1 MAQGIDN
8 ARVREL
14 LEQGAQLVDVLP
26 EEEYRDEHLP
36 GAVSIPLKKL
46 DASTTASLDRERPVI
61 VYCWDSL

>member
-1 MAQGIDN
+1 VPHRIDN

-14 LEQGAQLVDVLP
+14 LDQGAQLVDVLP
-26 EEEYRDEHLP
+26 EQEYRDEHLP

-46 DASTTASLDRERPVI
+46 DASTTTGLDRERPVI